1 MVKKLIDGFQT
12 FTNSFFDEDTD
23 FYQKLRKHGQKPD
36 VMIIAC
42 SDSRV
47 DPANLFGTKP
57 GEVFVVR
64 NVANLVPPYQPD
76 DNHHGVS
83 AALEFGVRDLRVK
96 DIVIFL
102 YHRDGPK
109 SIFLA
114 LQDFVKW
121 MFYKGI
127 FFE

>member
-64 NVANLVPPYQPD
+64 NVMISKRLMKQ
-76 DNHHGVS
+76 
-83 AALEFGVRDLRVK
+83 LKKKEQIL
-96 DIVIFL
+96 
-102 YHRDGPK
+102 
-109 SIFLA
+109 
-114 LQDFVKW
+114 
-121 MFYKGI
+121 
-127 FFE
+127 